1 MKAGEIGLIAAMS
14 ILASSIAL
22 SQTDQGISEGS
33 SNSQER
39 SSHESSAK
47 LTASDTPTLEVR
59 ERVPAA
65 YPQQARGENLQGVVL
80 VKLRVSETGDVE
92 AVELA
97 SGPTVFVPAA
107 VKAAKQWKFKP
118 FLRNGQPVKVSTTI
132 PFEFKLKG
140 QVPDW
145 GTRTPSANILKVSE
159 QEVIPGKLI
168 QSIKPEFPTKARL
181 LHVGGTVLLDA
192 IIGKDGTIR
201 FLHVIQGHPLFAKAA
216 MDAVKTW
223 RFTPYTRAGEPID
236 VDTEIT
242 VNFYP

>member
-1 MKAGEIGLIAAMS
+1 MRAGEIGLIAAS
-14 ILASSIAL
+14 LILASSIAL
-22 SQTDQGISEGS
+22 SQTDAGISEES
-33 SNSQER
+33 SKSQAD
-39 SSHESSAK
+39 SSHDSSAQ
-47 LTASDTPTLEVR
+47 LTESETPTLEVR
-59 ERVPAA
+59 KRVPAA
-65 YPQQARGENLQGVVL
+65 YPPQARSENLQGVVL

-97 SGPTVFVPAA
+97 SGPTVFVPSA

-132 PFEFKLKG
+132 PFAFRLNG

-145 GTRTPSANILKVSE
+145 GTRTPAANVLKVSE

-168 QSIKPEFPTKARL
+168 QSVKPEFPTKARL

-192 IIGKDGTIR
+192 VIGKDGTIR
-201 FLHVIQGHPLFAKAA
+201 FLHVIQGHPLFAQAA
-216 MDAVKTW
+216 MAAVKTW
-223 RFTPYTRAGEPID
+223 RFTPYTLAGEPID
-236 VDTEIT
+236 VDTQIT